1 LLNDFDMNKTTYGDI
16 LMKKL
21 IYIMP
26 FAVFAALYASLS
38 HADRWD
44 HHHHHGHGHH
54 HHHHPHFVPRPHVN
68 YYPAPIVHYYSAPP
82 VAYVPVPPPPPVTYY
97 SQPPVN
103 SGYYD
108 QRSPQGLAG
117 GVLGSVFGYELGKG
131 DPIATGLG
139 AAAGSYLG
147 NGIGRG
153 Y

>member
-1 LLNDFDMNKTTYGDI
+1 MP
-16 LMKKL
+16 MKKL
-21 IYIMP
+21 FYLMP
-26 FAVFAALYASLS
+26 LTLYATLSASVS
-38 HADRWD
+38 HAHGRD
-44 HHHHHGHGHH
+44 HHHHHGHHH
-54 HHHHPHFVPRPHVN
+54 HHFIPRPHVD
-68 YYPAPIVHYYSAPP
+68 YYPAPIVHYYPAPP
-82 VAYVPVPPPPPVTYY
+82 VAYVPVPPPPPAVYY
-97 SQPPVN
+97 AQPPVN
-103 SGYYD
+103 PGYD

>member
-1 LLNDFDMNKTTYGDI
+1 MP
-16 LMKKL
+16 MKKL
-21 IYIMP
+21 FYLMP
-26 FAVFAALYASLS
+26 LTLYATLS
-38 HADRWD
+38 ASVTYAHGRD
-44 HHHHHGHGHH
+44 HHHHHGHHH
-54 HHHHPHFVPRPHVN
+54 HHFIPRPHVD
-68 YYPAPIVHYYSAPP
+68 YYPAPIVHYYPAPP
-82 VAYVPVPPPPPVTYY
+82 VAYVPVPPPPPAVYY
-97 SQPPVN
+97 AQPPVN
-103 SGYYD
+103 PSYD

>member
-1 LLNDFDMNKTTYGDI
+1 
-16 LMKKL
+16 MKKL
-21 IYIMP
+21 IYIMS
-26 FAVFAALYASLS
+26 FAVSAALYTSFS
-38 HADRWD
+38 HADGRG
-44 HHHHHGHGHH
+44 HHHHHGHRHH
-54 HHHHPHFVPRPHVN
+54 HHHHPHFVPRPHVD
-68 YYPAPIVHYYSAPP
+68 YYPAPIVRYYSAPP

-97 SQPPVN
+97 SHPPVN